1 MEDILQ
7 RIILENQEI
16 ILGKKLVARNYSI
29 PDTDLI
35 TVLIGIRRC
44 GKTHILYEKAK
55 TIEPE
60 RILFLDFEDERLI
73 GLNAI
78 SNYDIIID
86 SYKTLFPNLEPVL
99 FFDEIQNLANWH
111 LYLKRLH
118 VKGYK
123 IFVTGSNA
131 HLISREIATFL
142 KGRSLETTIYP
153 FSFAEFLKLKNIELQ
168 PKDTIINQPKIN
180 HLFDEYL
187 QYGGFPEVIKVDVD
201 DKRTIAKNI
210 YNLLFYKDLVA
221 RFDKD
226 DYLLKLVVSK
236 IAENVTK
243 EFSITSLANKII
255 SVYKTSVPTVTDYF
269 NILPEPFLTTNIYPY
284 RSSFVQRESKRK
296 TYLADNSFIFLNRVA
311 PDKSR
316 LFENLVFNYLQGRY
330 SEIFYY
336 KTSNNL
342 EVDFFIAEPERKILI
357 QASYSLQDSDTR
369 KREIKSLIKA
379 MEELNVETGFIFTNN
394 NSEEITINDRKIKII
409 PFWQEALKN
418 INETNKRTETI
429 LKNDKI
435 Q

>member
-1 MEDILQ
+1 MEDVLK

-16 ILGKKLVARNYSI
+16 ILGRKLIARNYSI
-29 PDTDLI
+29 PETDHI

-55 TIEPE
+55 TFEPE

-73 GLNAI
+73 GLNSL

-86 SYKTLFPNLEPVL
+86 SYKTLFPNQEPVI

-142 KGRSLETTIYP
+142 KGRSIETTIYP
-153 FSFAEFLKLKNIELQ
+153 FSFSEFLKLKEIELQ
-168 PKDTIINQPKIN
+168 QKDTIINQPKIIN
-180 HLFDEYL
+180 LFDEYL

-221 RFDKD
+221 KFDKD
-226 DYLLKLVVSK
+226 DYLLKLVVGK
-236 IAENVTK
+236 ITENITK
-243 EFSITSLANKII
+243 EFSVTSLANKII

-296 TYLADNSFIFLNRVA
+296 TYLADNSFIYINRVA

-316 LFENLVFNYLQGRY
+316 LFENLVFNYLKSKY

-336 KTSNNL
+336 KTNNNL
-342 EVDFFIAEPERKILI
+342 EVDFYITEPDRKILI
-357 QASYSLQDSDTR
+357 QASYSLEDSDTR
-369 KREIKSLIKA
+369 DREIKSLIKA
-379 MEELNVETGFIFTNN
+379 MDELNVDVSYIFTNN
-394 NSEEITINDRKIKII
+394 NAEEIVINNKTIKII
-409 PFWQEALKN
+409 PFWRE
-418 INETNKRTETI
+418 I
-429 LKNDKI
+429 LNN
-435 Q
+435 

>member
-1 MEDILQ
+1 MENVLK
-7 RIILENQEI
+7 RIILENQEMI
-16 ILGKKLVARNYSI
+16 VGRKLIARNYSF
-29 PDTDLI
+29 PETDHI
-35 TVLIGIRRC
+35 TVLTGIRRC
-44 GKTHILYEKAK
+44 GKTHLLYEKAK
-55 TIEPE
+55 TFDPE

-73 GLNAI
+73 GLNAV

-86 SYKTLFPNLEPVL
+86 SYKTIFPNLEPVL
-99 FFDEIQNLANWH
+99 FLDEIQNLKNWH

-123 IFVTGSNA
+123 IYVTGSNA

-201 DKRTIAKNI
+201 DKRIIAKNI

-226 DYLLKLVVSK
+226 DYLLKLVVGK
-236 IAENVTK
+236 IAENITK
-243 EFSITSLANKII
+243 EFSVTSLANKII

-269 NILPEPFLTTNIYPY
+269 NILPEPFLTANIYPY

-316 LFENLVFNYLQGRY
+316 LFENLVFNWLQCRY
-330 SEIFYY
+330 AEIFYY

-357 QASYSLQDSDTR
+357 QASYSIEDSDTR
-369 KREIKSLIKA
+369 DREIKALIKA
-379 MEELNVETGFIFTNN
+379 MEEQNVHVGYIFTNN
-394 NSEEITINDRKIKII
+394 NAEEIVINNKTIKII
-409 PFWQEALKN
+409 PFWREALR
-418 INETNKRTETI
+418 I
-429 LKNDKI
+429 
-435 Q
+435 

>member
-1 MEDILQ
+1 MEEVLK

-16 ILGKKLVARNYSI
+16 ISDKKLIPRNYSI
-29 PDTDLI
+29 PETDHI
-35 TVLIGIRRC
+35 TVLTGIRRC

-55 TIEPE
+55 KIELE

-73 GLNAI
+73 GLKLM

-99 FFDEIQNLANWH
+99 FFDEIQNLGNWH

-123 IFVTGSNA
+123 IYVTGSNA

-153 FSFAEFLKLKNIELQ
+153 FSFSEFLLLKNSKLQ
-168 PKDTIINQPKIN
+168 PKDAIINQPKIL

-201 DKRTIAKNI
+201 EKRTIAKNI

-236 IAENVTK
+236 IAENITK
-243 EFSITSLANKII
+243 DFSITSLANKII
-255 SVYKTSVPTVTDYF
+255 SVYKTSVPTINEYF
-269 NILPEPFLTTNIYPY
+269 NILPEPYLTSNIYQY
-284 RSSFVQRESKRK
+284 RTSFVQRESRRK
-296 TYLADNSFIFLNRVA
+296 TYLADNSFIFLNRIS

-316 LFENLVFNYLQGRY
+316 LFENLVFNFLQRKHP
-330 SEIFYY
+330 EIYYY
-336 KTSNNL
+336 KTSNSK
-342 EVDFFIAEPERKILI
+342 EVDFFINEQESKTLI
-357 QASYSLQDSDTR
+357 QASYSLENDES
-369 KREIKSLIKA
+369 RERELKSLLKA
-379 MEELNVETGFIFTNN
+379 MEEQNMDIGFIYTCNS
-394 NSEEITINDRKIKII
+394 SEEIKINEKTIKVV
-409 PFWQEALKN
+409 PFWQVTLP
-418 INETNKRTETI
+418 TFSR
-429 LKNDKI
+429 
-435 Q
+435 

>member
-1 MEDILQ
+1 MEDVLK

-16 ILGKKLVARNYSI
+16 ILGRKLIARNYSI
-29 PDTDLI
+29 PETDHI

-55 TIEPE
+55 TFEPE

-73 GLNAI
+73 GLNSL

-86 SYKTLFPNLEPVL
+86 SYKTLFPNQEPVI

-142 KGRSLETTIYP
+142 KGRSIETTIYP
-153 FSFAEFLKLKNIELQ
+153 FSFSEFLKLKEIELQ
-168 PKDTIINQPKIN
+168 QKDTIINQPKIIN
-180 HLFDEYL
+180 LFDEYL
-187 QYGGFPEVIKVDVD
+187 QYGGFPEVIKVDVY

-221 RFDKD
+221 KFDKD
-226 DYLLKLVVSK
+226 DYLLKLVVGK
-236 IAENVTK
+236 ITENITK
-243 EFSITSLANKII
+243 EFSVTSLANKII

-296 TYLADNSFIFLNRVA
+296 TYLADNSFIYINRVA

-316 LFENLVFNYLQGRY
+316 LFENLVFNYLKSKY

-336 KTSNNL
+336 KTNNNL
-342 EVDFFIAEPERKILI
+342 EVDFYITEPDRKILI
-357 QASYSLQDSDTR
+357 QASYSLEDSDTR
-369 KREIKSLIKA
+369 EREIKSLIKS
-379 MEELNVETGFIFTNN
+379 MDELNLDVAYIFTNN
-394 NSEEITINDRKIKII
+394 NAEEIVINNKTIKII
-409 PFWQEALKN
+409 PFWRE
-418 INETNKRTETI
+418 I
-429 LKNDKI
+429 LNN
-435 Q
+435 